1 MSEMNEESARTFQ
14 LDGNAA
20 AGVLAEIFTFDLTSA
35 QCTCAGCGH
44 IAPVGSLQLYG
55 GQMGTVLRCPSCD
68 HIQMR
73 IVSVP
78 RDEGQY
84 WLDMRGMALLR
95 IKPGAARR

>member
-1 MSEMNEESARTFQ
+1 MSDMSGESAGTFQ

-20 AGVLAEIFTFDLTSA
+20 AGVLAEIFAFDMTSA

-44 IAPVGSLQLYG
+44 IAPIGSLLLYG

-68 HIQMR
+68 RIQLR

-78 RDEGQY
+78 GGEGQY
-84 WLDMRGMALLR
+84 WLDMRGMALLSIR
-95 IKPGAARR
+95 PEVARR